1 MDLISFKCPSCD
13 DYIANNL
20 NSLRVHCQKQ
30 HRLTTRILYA
40 SLFLSDGREPNCA
53 CGCGDTTKFISLQK
67 GFAKYILGHSS
78 RVKNNWGNNKQA
90 LEKSIET
97 RRREARWSRDPWN
110 RGKMKENDPEFSKIC
125 ERAYQTVS
133 FKEMKSRQMTKQW
146 KNGNIVPLTGSSHPQ
161 WKGGTSSIGS
171 LCNSSTRLY
180 KLWKFPALQRAEFKC
195 ERCGSSDNLHVH
207 HSKIRMAD
215 IIHSC
220 APGVEEISWEEQT
233 AWVERVIDWHVEKS
247 PAAEVLCQR
256 CHANEHPS
264 LNFTLSK
271 LDHD

>member
-20 NSLRVHCQKQ
+20 NSLRIHCQRQ
-30 HRLTTRILYA
+30 HRLTTRSLYA

-97 RRREARWSRDPWN
+97 RRREERWSRDPWN
-110 RGKMKENDPEFSKIC
+110 RGKTKEDDKRLEEMGKTMSLRHGERYSKIMS
-125 ERAYQTVS
+125 ENRLSGAIPS
-133 FKEMKSRQMTKQW
+133 
-146 KNGNIVPLTGSSHPQ
+146 LTGSSHPQ
-161 WKGGTSSIGS
+161 WKGGTSSIGA

-207 HSKIRMAD
+207 HSKIRMAE

-220 APGVEEISWEEQT
+220 SPGVTELSWEVQT
-233 AWVERVIDWHVEKS
+233 AWVERVIDWHIEKS

-264 LNFTLSK
+264 LNFTISK